1 MDAKCSMVPHEAEA
15 HDTPWILGGHMEQGE
30 RREARPHAH
39 ERGQIFGIANGVMA
53 LRTQAA
59 QWLIGP
65 GQLLWLPPSLTHEAR
80 SHGAVMGWS
89 LYIHPERCQALP
101 AYPFLSRGSDLLNAQ
116 AVRLARQARGPLWTS
131 VVARLAES
139 FWDEFLSLPQDTGAL
154 PFPQDARLR
163 RVAEA
168 LTDDPADKRSALDWA
183 QLAGMSQ
190 RSFVRHFSMDTR
202 LSFSAWRQRVRI
214 AHACER
220 LGQGDSLL
228 SAALAAGYASPG
240 AFSLAFRRLTGSSP
254 VGFRKRDRSKINK
267 HTA

>member
-1 MDAKCSMVPHEAEA
+1 MVPHEVTA
-15 HDTPWILGGHMEQGE
+15 HDAPWILGGHMEQGE
-30 RREARPHAH
+30 RREARPHVH
-39 ERGQIFGIANGVMA
+39 ERGQIFGIARGVMA

-89 LYIHPERCQALP
+89 LYVHPERCQALP

-116 AVRLARQARGPLWTS
+116 AVRLARQARNPLWTP

-163 RVAEA
+163 RVAQA
-168 LTDDPADKRSALDWA
+168 LTDNPSDRRSQPEWA
-183 QLAGMSQ
+183 RLANMSQ
-190 RSFVRHFSMDTR
+190 RSFVRHFAGDTG
-202 LSFSAWRQRVRI
+202 LSFSAWRQRLRI
-214 AHACER
+214 AHAYEK
-220 LGQGDSLL
+220 LAQGESVA
-228 SAALAAGYASPG
+228 SAAMSAGYESFA
-240 AFSLAFRRLTGSSP
+240 AFSKAFIRLTGVLPSGVRGEAP
-254 VGFRKRDRSKINK
+254 PRGPR
-267 HTA
+267 